1 MKSSSALEA
10 LPLDTLSYA
19 LSFLSDKASL
29 RAALISCP
37 ALYNA
42 FKHREAYIAS
52 SVLFQSM
59 DEGVYQEAVVAF
71 NLKLETWSG
80 AKACVEAIN
89 RFFEKERTIAAEH
102 LAFPKVQSMWRL
114 HRSIEYLANE
124 IVRSVKAEHP
134 TVKDFTD
141 LQPTA
146 ADIYR
151 VQRAFYRLDMY
162 LTIFTT
168 THGSWLDDNGGKNRT
183 LTKDEMEE
191 AHWAH
196 CLAGLEKHR
205 VKKAFCSNFSIVEI
219 EQLMCIRDM
228 LMVHVAPVYNDF
240 AEHDIAM
247 GIYMPYY
254 IRDTVGL
261 PARAL
266 ISLGLNFIFDFMTA
280 PTRLK
285 RSRVAKEGI
294 NRFPRPPVFEL
305 SPLEIDEQL
314 AVDTHQLSGEDFDE
328 GFSYYF
334 EDVQRKAFHDDG
346 DAGPEWAFEAW
357 AESNKNEARLW
368 GYVFWNLRTYEPEVR
383 DKEADSKS
391 FFDPYN
397 YYHEWD
403 PFEKWTDKAEELFNT
418 SFDARISLRKQGKSG
433 FFDFETFKLTH
444 EESSSGDDDDDD
456 DDDEYED
463 EDEEDEDEST
473 DSVAYSEEE

>member
-1 MKSSSALEA
+1 MKTSSALEA

-42 FKHREAYIAS
+42 FKHRKAYIAS

-71 NLKLETWSG
+71 NMKLETWKG

-89 RFFEKERTIAAEH
+89 RVFGKERTIAAAN
-102 LAFPKVQSMWRL
+102 LTFPKVQSMWRL

-134 TVKDFTD
+134 ALKDFTD

-151 VQRAFYRLDMY
+151 VQRAFYRLEMY
-162 LTIFTT
+162 TTISTT
-168 THGSWLDDNGGKNRT
+168 THGSWLDDNGGENRI
-183 LTKDEMEE
+183 LTKDEGEE

-228 LMVHVAPVYNDF
+228 LMVYVAPVFNDF
-240 AEHDIAM
+240 VEHDIAT
-247 GIYMPYY
+247 GIYMPWY
-254 IRDTVGL
+254 IRDTL
-261 PARAL
+261 SFSARTL

-285 RSRVAKEGI
+285 RSRVAVEV
-294 NRFPRPPVFEL
+294 RDLFPEPPVFQI

-314 AVDTHQLSGEDFDE
+314 TVDTHQLSDEDFDK
-328 GFSYYF
+328 GFSHYF
-334 EDVQRKAFHDDG
+334 EQVRRKAFHDDG
-346 DAGPEWAFEAW
+346 DAGPEWAFDAF
-357 AESNKNEARLW
+357 AESNKKKARLW
-368 GYVFWNLRTYEPEVR
+368 GYVFWDLRTFEPEVR
-383 DKEADSKS
+383 D
-391 FFDPYN
+391 
-397 YYHEWD
+397 WD
-403 PFEKWTDKAEELFNT
+403 PFEKWHDLAEDILNASVE
-418 SFDARISLRKQGKSG
+418 ARMSLLEQGKSG
-433 FFDFETFKLTH
+433 FFDFEAFKLAY
-444 EESSSGDDDDDD
+444 EESTSRD
-456 DDDEYED
+456 DDDEDEDDED
-463 EDEEDEDEST
+463 EDDEDEDDDDEDDD